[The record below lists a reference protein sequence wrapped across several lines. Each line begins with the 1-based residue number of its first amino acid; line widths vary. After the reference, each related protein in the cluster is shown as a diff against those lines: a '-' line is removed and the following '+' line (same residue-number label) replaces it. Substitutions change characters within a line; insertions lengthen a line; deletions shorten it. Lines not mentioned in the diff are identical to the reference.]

1 MLTEGGFF
9 DRIKEKSYEDFM
21 YKLCK
26 TEESAKRQREIELA
40 LLSLMK
46 SRKYEEITVSELCDM
61 NGIPRKAFYRYF
73 ENKDGA
79 LHALIVHTVA
89 GYEDSAKKYKSS
101 QRTLEGDLDKFFKF
115 WQEQREFLDAL
126 KRNNLIGL
134 LIQYAI
140 SYSETEREILNKFL
154 PGETEQMQRAIIKF
168 AICGLMSSM
177 AEWHEGGFQQ
187 KSIDMARTMCRMF
200 SEPLFPNLSAY

>member
-1 MLTEGGFF
+1 
-9 DRIKEKSYEDFM
+9 M

-26 TEESAKRQREIELA
+26 TEESAKRQREIELC
-40 LLSLMK
+40 LLSMMK
-46 SRKYEEITVSELCDM
+46 TRKYEDITISELCDT
-61 NGIPRKAFYRYF
+61 NSIPRKAFYRYF

-89 GYEDSAKKYKSS
+89 SYEEVAKNYKSA
-101 QRTLEGDLDKFFKF
+101 QRTLEGDLEKFFKF
-115 WQEQREFLDAL
+115 WRDQQDFLDAL

-134 LIQYAI
+134 LIQYSI

-154 PGETEQMQRAIIKF
+154 PGEPEQMQRAIIKF

-200 SEPLFPNLSAY
+200 SKPLFPNLSAY

>member
-1 MLTEGGFF
+1 
-9 DRIKEKSYEDFM
+9 M

-26 TEESAKRQREIELA
+26 TEESAKRQREIELK

-46 SRKYEEITVSELCDM
+46 TRKYEDITVSELCDT
-61 NGIPRKAFYRYF
+61 NSIPRKAFYRYF

-89 GYEDSAKKYKSS
+89 SYEEVAKKYKTA
-101 QRTLEGDLDKFFKF
+101 QRTLEGDLEKFFKF
-115 WQEQREFLDAL
+115 WREQSEFLDAMR
-126 KRNNLIGL
+126 RNNLIGL
-134 LIQYAI
+134 LIQYSI

-154 PGETEQMQRAIIKF
+154 PGESEQMQRAIIKF

-177 AEWHEGGFQQ
+177 AEWHAGGF
-187 KSIDMARTMCRMF
+187 KENSIDMARMTCRMF
-200 SEPLFPNLSAY
+200 SQPLFPNLSMR